1 MHSPSASCVR
11 AANPSKVSL
20 VSDQFEKLLT
30 TFQRHLEVERNLS
43 VHTVRAYMG
52 DLTSLVEHLEKLG
65 LSDISALELS
75 HLRSWL
81 ANQAVKGGART
92 TLSRRATSVRLFTKW
107 AFKNKYCA
115 GDVGLTLATPKGHR
129 TLPEVLD
136 VNNAKLAMDSMAT
149 RAAEEES
156 PLSLR
161 DVAMVE
167 ILYATGARVG
177 ELCGLDVGDIDYNR
191 NTIRVLG
198 KGNKERVIPVGR
210 PAMKALE
217 VWLAD
222 GRSALVTNQSAQ
234 AVFLGARGKRIDQR
248 TVRSVVYEA
257 LSAIEGI
264 ERMGPHALR
273 HSAATH
279 LLEGGADLRTVQEIL
294 GHASL
299 ATTQIYTHVSTERL
313 QKVFKQAHPRA

>member
-1 MHSPSASCVR
+1 MSE
-11 AANPSKVSL
+11 N
-20 VSDQFEKLLT
+20 FEKLLT
-30 TFQRHLEVERNLS
+30 AFERNLKVERNLS
-43 VHTVRAYMG
+43 PHTIRAYMG
-52 DLTSLVEHLEKLG
+52 DLKSLLLHLEKLG
-65 LSDISALELS
+65 LSDISALELT

-92 TLSRRATSVRLFTKW
+92 TLARRAVSVRMFTKW
-107 AFKNKYCA
+107 ALKNKFLIS
-115 GDVGLTLATPKGHR
+115 DVGASLATPKGHR
-129 TLPEVLD
+129 TLPGVLD
-136 VNNAKLAMDSMAT
+136 VNNAQIAMDSMAT
-149 RAAEEES
+149 RAAQEQT
-156 PLSLR
+156 PISLR

-167 ILYATGARVG
+167 LLYATGARVG
-177 ELCGLDVGDIDYNR
+177 ELCGLDIGDIDYSR

-198 KGNKERVIPVGR
+198 KGDKERVIPMGR
-210 PAMKALE
+210 PAVAALE
-217 VWLAD
+217 SYLKD
-222 GRSALVTNQSAQ
+222 GRQALVSTQSAN
-234 AVFLGARGKRIDQR
+234 ALFLGLRGKRIDQR
-248 TVRSVVYEA
+248 TVRTVVYEA

-299 ATTQIYTHVSTERL
+299 ATTQIYTHVSSTRL

>member
-1 MHSPSASCVR
+1 MSE
-11 AANPSKVSL
+11 N
-20 VSDQFEKLLT
+20 FEKLLT
-30 TFQRHLEVERNLS
+30 AYERNLKVERNLS
-43 VHTVRAYMG
+43 PHTIRAYMG
-52 DLTSLVEHLEKLG
+52 DLSSLLIHLEKLG
-65 LSDISALELS
+65 LSDIRDLELT

-92 TLSRRATSVRLFTKW
+92 TLARRAVSIRMFTKW
-107 AFKNKYCA
+107 ALKNKFLSS
-115 GDVGLTLATPKGHR
+115 DVGASLATPKGHR
-129 TLPEVLD
+129 TLPGVLD
-136 VNNAKLAMDSMAT
+136 VNNAQIAMDSMAT
-149 RAAEEES
+149 RAAQEQT
-156 PLSLR
+156 PISLR

-167 ILYATGARVG
+167 LLYATGARVG
-177 ELCGLDVGDIDYNR
+177 ELCGLDIGDIDYSR

-198 KGNKERVIPVGR
+198 KGDKERVIPIGR
-210 PAMKALE
+210 PAVAALE
-217 VWLAD
+217 SYLKD
-222 GRSALVTNQSAQ
+222 GREALVSAQSAN
-234 AVFLGARGKRIDQR
+234 AVFLGLRGKRIDQR
-248 TVRSVVYEA
+248 TVRTVVYEA

-299 ATTQIYTHVSTERL
+299 ATTQIYTHVSSARL

>member
-1 MHSPSASCVR
+1 
-11 AANPSKVSL
+11 VSE
-20 VSDQFEKLLT
+20 DFEKLLT

-52 DLTSLVEHLEKLG
+52 DLTSLLEHLVNSG
-65 LSDISALELS
+65 LSDISQLQLV

-81 ANQAVKGGART
+81 ANQQVKGASRT
-92 TLSRRATSVRLFTKW
+92 TISRRAVSVRLFTKW
-107 AFKNKYCA
+107 ALKNKYIA
-115 GDVGLTLATPKGHR
+115 SDVGASLATPKGHR
-129 TLPEVLD
+129 TLPEVLGTD
-136 VNNAKLAMDSMAT
+136 DAKTAMDSMAT
-149 RAAEEES
+149 RAAEDET
-156 PLSLR
+156 PMTLR

-167 ILYATGARVG
+167 MLYATGARVA
-177 ELCGLDVGDIDYNR
+177 ELCGLDLGDIDYNR
-191 NTIRVLG
+191 QTIQVLG
-198 KGNKERVIPVGR
+198 KGNKERVIPLGN
-210 PAMKALE
+210 PAMRALKK
-217 VWLAD
+217 WLDD
-222 GRSALVTNQSAQ
+222 GRQELLNEKSEK

-248 TVRSVVYEA
+248 AVRTVVYEA

-313 QKVFKQAHPRA
+313 QKAFKQAHPRA